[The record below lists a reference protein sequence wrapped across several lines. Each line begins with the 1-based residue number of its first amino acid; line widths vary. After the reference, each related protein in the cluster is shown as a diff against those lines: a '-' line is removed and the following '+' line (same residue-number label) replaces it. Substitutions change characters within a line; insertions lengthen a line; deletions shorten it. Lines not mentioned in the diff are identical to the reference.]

1 MPHRFTIQSLAPTSI
16 MTYASDK
23 AVGAVLQQCIGDA
36 WHPIAYFSR
45 KLKPAEVRYSAF
57 DKELLAMYLAVKHFR
72 HFVEGHVFHLLTDH
86 KPLTFAL
93 ASNSASYTPCQARH
107 LDFISQ
113 FTSDIRHVK
122 GEDNAAADALSRFT
136 VDALVLKGIDGLDF
150 HNMANAQQS
159 DPEIRQIMDGTM
171 PQPSSAKLE
180 SIPLQ
185 SSDLTILCDVS
196 TGMPRPLVPAAL
208 RRHVFDVLH
217 SLVHPGIRATQR
229 LIVAH
234 FIWPNIHIDVRNWAC
249 TCLQCQRSKVN
260 CHTSA
265 PLFKFGTPDTRFDH
279 VHVDIVGPLPLSQ
292 GFRYLFT
299 AVDRFTRWPEAIPI
313 VDMTA
318 SSVAQ
323 SFVSGWVAR
332 FGIPSVVTTDR
343 GRQFESTLWKELT
356 HLLGCT

>member
-16 MTYASDK
+16 MTYACDK

-229 LIVAH
+229 LIVTH

-249 TCLQCQRSKVN
+249 TCLQCQ
-260 CHTSA
+260 
-265 PLFKFGTPDTRFDH
+265 
-279 VHVDIVGPLPLSQ
+279 
-292 GFRYLFT
+292 
-299 AVDRFTRWPEAIPI
+299 
-313 VDMTA
+313 
-318 SSVAQ
+318 
-323 SFVSGWVAR
+323 
-332 FGIPSVVTTDR
+332 
-343 GRQFESTLWKELT
+343 
-356 HLLGCT
+356 